1 VRPIVPYWRCGSSAS
16 AAPPSPGRQPDLAGL
31 LEPDLP
37 GLYCDQ
43 SGWEERSTNNAQLQI
58 ELILAVAL
66 RARFPKSVMTDGEF
80 SVRLEDCSREYAMS
94 RQCSRRGVTAMT
106 RLVGVASVA
115 LVLAGAGACSAT
127 PTSVDSSPSGDGS
140 TSTASASD
148 PDLTPSQRS
157 RSAPDDPISAAAT
170 KAKRSLAARP
180 TITVTLGRSLSVA
193 APGVR
198 AGWAN
203 MEVTRGWAVVA
214 RFAGDYD
221 FDAFSADYESFQSDP
236 GGKGKEALER
246 ILDRTKFLGGVAQGN
261 SGSIKLPR
269 PGTYTVMALNTYTGI
284 KSATFRAGRRLL
296 ATRDRPSTRGTIHA
310 LDGQEWGGPATLPH
324 EGRLLLTNHGGEVPH
339 NLILQR
345 VKEGTTAADYQEWM
359 YANDPGPHP
368 NLNGSLETQML
379 SPGTRMTVDYRL
391 PRGQYAV
398 MCFETDPSSGMS
410 HVFQGELRMIHL
422 K

>member
-1 VRPIVPYWRCGSSAS
+1 
-16 AAPPSPGRQPDLAGL
+16 
-31 LEPDLP
+31 
-37 GLYCDQ
+37 
-43 SGWEERSTNNAQLQI
+43 
-58 ELILAVAL
+58 
-66 RARFPKSVMTDGEF
+66 MTDGEF
-80 SVRLEDCSREYAMS
+80 GVRLEDCSREYAMS
-94 RQCSRRGVTAMT
+94 RQCSRRGVTAMAH
-106 RLVGVASVA
+106 RFGVASVA

-127 PTSVDSSPSGDGS
+127 RTSVNSSQSDDGS
-140 TSTASASD
+140 ASTAPASD

-157 RSAPDDPISAAAT
+157 RTAPADPISAAAAT
-170 KAKRSLAARP
+170 AKRSLAARP
-180 TITVTLGRSLSVA
+180 TITVTLGRTLSVA

-203 MEVTRGWAVVA
+203 LKVTRGWAVVV

-221 FDAFSADYESFQSDP
+221 IDAFSADYESFHSNP
-236 GGKGKEALER
+236 GRKGEEAFER

-269 PGTYTVMALNTYTGI
+269 PGTYTVMALNTYAGT
-284 KSATFRAGRRLL
+284 KSATFRAGRRSS

-324 EGRLLLTNHGGEVPH
+324 EGRLLLTNRGAELPH

-379 SPGTRMTVDYRL
+379 SPGRRMTVDYRL

-398 MCFETDPSSGMS
+398 MCFEIDPRSGMS